1 MIKKETM
8 KVYKP
13 LLLLCV
19 ALCFATSC
27 KKEVD
32 MTLMQKTVLEN
43 ADIRQIEVNDAWE
56 VTVVADSRTFVELEY
71 SAYLEEGVR
80 AIMEGT
86 QLEISFTNNVYPVV
100 NSIFRATVHTMQ
112 LEKLEAGDA
121 SKVQCSG
128 DFTGHTLEVE
138 LSDASNCNGLVFS
151 GENCHI
157 NMGDASLLTGFHF
170 VGSCCNAELESAS
183 QFNGQIEASD
193 RFEIELEDASRF
205 VNKGGE
211 TAVAHIKAHDA
222 SRLNMVETRVGEMH
236 VDLSSASEATVWA
249 TNVIDGA
256 LTAASTLYYMG
267 NPQIQINC
275 SEDSEIIPL

>member
-1 MIKKETM
+1 MKTIKTI
-8 KVYKP
+8 
-13 LLLLCV
+13 LILCV

-32 MTLMQKTVLEN
+32 MTLVQKTVLEN
-43 ADIRQIEVNDAWE
+43 ADIRQIEVSDAWE

-71 SAYLEEGVR
+71 STYLEEGVR
-80 AIMEGT
+80 VIMEGT
-86 QLEISFTNNVYPVV
+86 QLEIGFTSNVYPVI
-100 NSIFRATVHTMQ
+100 NSVFRATIHTMQ
-112 LEKLEAGDA
+112 LEKLEAEDA
-121 SKVQCSG
+121 SKVQCIG
-128 DFTGHTLEVE
+128 DFTGQTLEVE

-170 VGSCCNAELESAS
+170 VGSRCNAKLESAS

-193 RFEIELEDASRF
+193 RFEVELEDASRF

-211 TAVAHIKAHDA
+211 TAVARIKAHDA
-222 SRLNMVETRVGEMH
+222 SRLNMVETRIGEMN
-236 VDLSSASEATVWA
+236 VDLSSASEATIWA

-256 LTAASTLYYMG
+256 LTASSTLYYKG
-267 NPQIQINC
+267 NPQIQVNC